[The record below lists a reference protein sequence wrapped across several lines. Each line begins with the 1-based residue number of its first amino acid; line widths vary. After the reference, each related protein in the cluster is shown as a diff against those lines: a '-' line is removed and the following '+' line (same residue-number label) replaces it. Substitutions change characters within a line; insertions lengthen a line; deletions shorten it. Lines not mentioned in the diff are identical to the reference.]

1 MIEIEYG
8 WKNADPNPD
17 EMYYNITSLTKN
29 RLVIRSW
36 GGFAGTSF
44 EKGYDTVYKKM
55 TSMPYKKSRYTM
67 KTMKRTAILLGMAV
81 VLSGAM
87 LSCSSE
93 DNVILDNEPK
103 QVVNMLSEA
112 QPIELTKEQKTF
124 ANDNNS
130 FTLNFLKTVNETDRS
145 GKSFIYSPLSITYVL
160 GMVNDAATGQ
170 TEQELEQT
178 LGFHEGGIQAVNNYC
193 KNLIYNLPNVDK
205 DITLD
210 IANAIFV
217 NKDYT
222 LKAQFQKDMNE
233 YYDAQAEA
241 LDFSSPQTLSYINGW
256 CNDKTKGMIPSI
268 LDEVNPE
275 MVSYLLNAIYFKADW
290 ASKFD
295 PKNTKT
301 EDFTTEKGSTK
312 LPMMHQNVLINYAE
326 DDICSA
332 VEMPYGNG
340 YWNMTIML
348 PEKGKTTDD
357 IIAALAKSGW
367 SADYS
372 NNPMTKASPY
382 EVDLKLPN
390 FETSS
395 DTNDMEKGLIGLM
408 QKMGVKLAFDSTCED
423 ICNMCEVPV
432 FISMMRQKAKIKV
445 NEEGSEAAAVTV
457 VGMVGTTSIGGQ
469 IERPKA
475 TFHANRPFV
484 YIIREASSGVILFVG
499 KYTGE

>member
-1 MIEIEYG
+1 
-8 WKNADPNPD
+8 
-17 EMYYNITSLTKN
+17 
-29 RLVIRSW
+29 
-36 GGFAGTSF
+36 
-44 EKGYDTVYKKM
+44 
-55 TSMPYKKSRYTM
+55 M

-93 DNVILDNEPK
+93 EDVIWENEPN

-124 ANDNNS
+124 ANDNIN
-130 FTLNFLKTVNETDRS
+130 FTLNFLKTVNENDHS

-178 LGFHEGGIQAVNNYC
+178 LGFHEGGIQAVNEYC
-193 KNLIYNLPNVDK
+193 MNLIYNLPKVDK
-205 DITLD
+205 DVTLN

-217 NKDYT
+217 NKGNQ
-222 LKAQFQKDMNE
+222 LKEQFQNE
-233 YYDAQAEA
+233 MKAYYDAQAET
-241 LDFSSPQTLSYINGW
+241 LDFFSSETLAHINGW

-326 DDICSA
+326 DDNCSA

-348 PEKGKTTDD
+348 P
-357 IIAALAKSGW
+357 
-367 SADYS
+367 
-372 NNPMTKASPY
+372 
-382 EVDLKLPN
+382 
-390 FETSS
+390 
-395 DTNDMEKGLIGLM
+395 
-408 QKMGVKLAFDSTCED
+408 
-423 ICNMCEVPV
+423 
-432 FISMMRQKAKIKV
+432 
-445 NEEGSEAAAVTV
+445 
-457 VGMVGTTSIGGQ
+457 
-469 IERPKA
+469 
-475 TFHANRPFV
+475 
-484 YIIREASSGVILFVG
+484 
-499 KYTGE
+499 